1 MSRLGKCLRGQNPV
15 RRAVAVATGLV
26 GTVLLATP
34 ALAQS
39 NGPGYGLMVEGT
51 QIDWG
56 DDLSIDRS
64 GPFGPE
70 AYPLS
75 DFCAASPL
83 VGDAMRQLIGQMDA
97 SMREAESPVTFTDIE
112 MMPGAPTRDSIANN
126 LRVAR
131 DAVCNQP
138 DPARTVQTFVVTYSS
153 CRMTMSTATELMEIH
168 LPSDGS
174 DARMSMAD
182 HTTREVTT
190 MSLTRSAQALQDS
203 ITAGWGDTINM
214 TATGRS
220 DRRLGRRVSEYDF
233 EFAGGVGVAGMGQ
246 AVQVQNTGTAWIA
259 SDVPGMDAM
268 RAFYENMTR
277 AISPEEA
284 SSSMLGAL
292 ITNLVGMLRE
302 GMPLDMEQQTT
313 STIMGRSSMS
323 SRSRNLVTNTS
334 RVDLNRSWCDDTIM
348 PPGYTVM
355 DVDQQLSQ
363 ALAGGGN
370 EEMAA
375 AMQEYQDAL
384 DSMSPEDRRRLEEM
398 GLGDMLGSMTAGG
411 GMPPGGMPSGMTGGM
426 PTAAAAPQAA
436 TAAESAVA
444 SASMS
449 AAGGRSSSQL
459 MGATIEESVSNHLDE
474 LGYDLGSGS
483 SSVLYTEIAIAQYQA
498 ERGMEVTGVATPQ
511 LLGAMAAEVD
521 GR

>member
-1 MSRLGKCLRGQNPV
+1 MKRRSLSLRGPNPV
-15 RRAVAVATGLV
+15 RCAVMVAAGLV
-26 GTVLLATP
+26 STTLLSTP
-34 ALAQS
+34 TLAQNS
-39 NGPGYGLMVEGT
+39 GPGYGLMVEGT

-64 GPFGPE
+64 GPYGPE
-70 AYPLS
+70 AYTYT

-83 VGDAMRQLIGQMDA
+83 ISDAMRSLVGQMDA
-97 SMREAESPVTFTDIE
+97 SMREAQSPVTFSTIE

-126 LRVAR
+126 LGVVR

-182 HTTREVTT
+182 HTTREVMT
-190 MSLTRSAQALQDS
+190 MSLTRSAQALQNS

-214 TATGRS
+214 TPTGRT
-220 DRRLGRRVSEYDF
+220 DRRLGRRVREFDF

-259 SDVPGMDAM
+259 EDVPGMDAM
-268 RAFYENMTR
+268 RSFYENMTR
-277 AISPEEA
+277 AVSAEEA

-302 GMPLDMEQQTT
+302 GMPLDMVQQTT
-313 STIMGRSSMS
+313 SSIMGRSSMS
-323 SRSRNLVTNTS
+323 SRSRNMVTNTS
-334 RVDLNRSWCDDTIM
+334 QVDLNRAWCDETIM
-348 PPGYTVM
+348 PPDYTVM

-363 ALAGGGN
+363 ALSGGGG

-398 GLGDMLGSMTAGG
+398 GLGDMLGSMAAGG
-411 GMPPGGMPSGMTGGM
+411 GMPPGGMPSGMTGGI
-426 PTAAAAPQAA
+426 PTAPAAPQAA
-436 TAAESAVA
+436 TAADSAVA
-444 SASMS
+444 SASM
-449 AAGGRSSSQL
+449 AAASGRSSAEL
-459 MGATIEESVSNHLDE
+459 MGATVEESVSNHLGE
-474 LGYDLGSGS
+474 LGYDLGSGGS
-483 SSVLYTEIAIAQYQA
+483 TALYTEIAIAQYQA